1 MGNSEVEVHFVPWPY
16 DAVARG
22 VALLDERVP
31 GWREK
36 INVETLDMGDYCFCV
51 LGQQFG
57 DFGEGLIN
65 LDFDLGDGDLAREYG
80 FQRLA
85 GHSDDEYQA
94 LTDAWRE
101 VIAEGSK

>member
-1 MGNSEVEVHFVPWPY
+1 MNGDVEVIFTPWPY

-22 VALLDERVP
+22 VALLDEKVP

-36 INVETLDMGDYCFCV
+36 INVETLDMGDYCICV

-57 DFGEGLIN
+57 DFGEGLSN
-65 LDFDLGDGDLAREYG
+65 LGFDLGDADLARNYG

-101 VIAEGSK
+101 AIVGAR